1 MNRLTKADLYRYDG
15 LTGLKGFIKGLG
27 DTGFRYTY
35 LLRKVIQHKDSPVQR
50 LFYRIL
56 KRLFTY
62 RGYHI
67 SDEAQIGEGF
77 SLYHR
82 GTVYIGPIK
91 IGKNCTVSHNVVVGR
106 ALKGGKVG
114 RPTLGDNVW
123 IGVGAVVVGPV
134 NIGNDVMIA
143 PNSFVNFDVP
153 DHSLVIGNPGKI
165 IIKDNPTKYYITNI
179 LEE

>member
-1 MNRLTKADLYRYDG
+1 MDEIIKADLYRYDG
-15 LTGLKGFIKGLG
+15 LKGLKGFIKGWF
-27 DTGFRYTY
+27 DPGFRYTFF
-35 LLRKVIQHKDSPVQR
+35 LRKVSRHKTRSP
-50 LFYRIL
+50 LGLTYRIL

-67 SDEAQIGEGF
+67 SNEARIGPGF

-82 GTVYIGPIK
+82 GTVYIGPIT

-106 ALKGGKVG
+106 SLRKGIIG

-123 IGVGAVVVGPV
+123 LGTGAVVVGPIK
-134 NIGNDVMIA
+134 IGNDVLIA
-143 PNSFVNFDVP
+143 PNAFVNFDVP

-165 IIKDNPTKYYITNI
+165 IPKENPTKHYITHTI
-179 LEE
+179 Y

>member
-1 MNRLTKADLYRYDG
+1 MDRIIRADLYRYDG
-15 LTGLKGFIKGLG
+15 LEGNMGLIKGLS
-27 DTGFRYTY
+27 DSGFRYTY
-35 LLRKVIQHKDSPVQR
+35 FMRKIMSHKAVSLAG
-50 LFYRIL
+50 LFFRIM

-67 SDEAQIGEGF
+67 SNEAVIGPGF

-91 IGKNCTVSHNVVVGR
+91 IGKNCTVSHNVVIGR
-106 ALKGGKVG
+106 SLKKGIIG

-123 IGVGAVVVGPV
+123 IGTGAVVVGPID
-134 NIGNDVMIA
+134 IGNDVLIA
-143 PNSFVNFDVP
+143 PNAFVNFDIP

-165 IIKDNPTKYYITNI
+165 IPKENPTKHYITNT
-179 LEE
+179 LD

>member
-1 MNRLTKADLYRYDG
+1 MNGLIKADLYRYDG
-15 LTGLKGFIKGLG
+15 LKGFTGLIKGLN
-27 DTGFRYTY
+27 DSGFRYTF
-35 LLRKVIQHKDSPVQR
+35 LLRKVMQYKAHPVV
-50 LFYRIL
+50 LLYYRIL

-67 SDEAQIGEGF
+67 SNEAQIGKGF

-82 GTVYIGPIK
+82 GTVYIGPVK

-123 IGVGAVVVGPV
+123 IGTGAVIVGQV

-153 DHSLVIGNPGKI
+153 DHSLVIGNPGKFF
-165 IIKDNPTKYYITNI
+165 IKDNPTKYYITNT
-179 LEE
+179 LD